1 MPVDA
6 PVTRSRA
13 SAMGNLLTT
22 LDALLVE
29 VEQSA
34 PAVVALLQLRV
45 RFTVVEAPELVALV
59 VGGRVERLAPAEL
72 LDHPL
77 DAAIMRAVQP
87 TADHGNGGPEA
98 EVDIRRL
105 RVQGVEVLTGPGVAL
120 VQRAQ
125 PEGRDP
131 DLADEE
137 LAEVSRP
144 LNRHLDV
151 LDNALE
157 SPPAKPLEPA
167 HGAIAALELD
177 ELPVVPR
184 SEPALGNDA
193 THARILHSECAGAPE
208 PVGVPPPQI
217 VPNGQMVD
225 ATPLDRAIVDVH
237 AGVVAGG
244 GRLVCER
251 AERQIEL

>member
-22 LDALLVE
+22 PDAALVE
-29 VEQSA
+29 V
-34 PAVVALLQLRV
+34 
-45 RFTVVEAPELVALV
+45 
-59 VGGRVERLAPAEL
+59 
-72 LDHPL
+72 
-77 DAAIMRAVQP
+77 
-87 TADHGNGGPEA
+87 
-98 EVDIRRL
+98 
-105 RVQGVEVLTGPGVAL
+105 
-120 VQRAQ
+120 
-125 PEGRDP
+125 
-131 DLADEE
+131 
-137 LAEVSRP
+137 
-144 LNRHLDV
+144 
-151 LDNALE
+151 
-157 SPPAKPLEPA
+157 EPA

-193 THARILHSECAGAPE
+193 THARILHSEGAGAPE

-251 AERQIEL
+251 AERQIELVGAEDRAVEKVHGIALEGSPRAQLRHRGQAGCRLPEANVV